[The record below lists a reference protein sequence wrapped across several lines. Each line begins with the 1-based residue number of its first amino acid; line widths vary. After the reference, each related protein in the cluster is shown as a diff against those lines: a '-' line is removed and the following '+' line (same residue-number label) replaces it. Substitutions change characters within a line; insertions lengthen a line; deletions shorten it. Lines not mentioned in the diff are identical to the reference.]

1 MLRATS
7 SISAP
12 SLPVRFIRRL
22 AGLFPSSCRFA
33 GFSAGRQTI
42 TCAASTPGGHTR
54 VAFLESAGLTA
65 AATIAMA
72 PAVTLADDGVVNP
85 GEEVTTDSGLKYVV
99 TAVGKGAKPNT
110 GNTIK
115 AHYTGGYV

>member
-1 MLRATS
+1 MLGTR
-7 SISAP
+7 P
-12 SLPVRFIRRL
+12 PPVRFIRRL
-22 AGLFPSSCRFA
+22 ADLFPSSCRFVGVSTA
-33 GFSAGRQTI
+33 RQAI
-42 TCAASTPGGHTR
+42 TCAASAPGGHTR

-65 AATIAMA
+65 AAVIGMA
-72 PAVTLADDGVVNP
+72 PAVTLADDGEVTL

-110 GNTIK
+110 GNTVK